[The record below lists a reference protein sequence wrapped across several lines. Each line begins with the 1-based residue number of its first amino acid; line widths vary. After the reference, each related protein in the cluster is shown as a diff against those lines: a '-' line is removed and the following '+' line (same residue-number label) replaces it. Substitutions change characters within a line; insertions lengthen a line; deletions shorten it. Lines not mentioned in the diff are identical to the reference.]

1 MTAAMTAAIQKEQD
15 TYDQYRKLSVAFCN
29 TQTDIKIGA
38 SKMILDE
45 RYSAHCAISA
55 ALQVWFK
62 ASDDLEKLKD
72 SEELEKAEAFKRE
85 LAKIQT
91 YVIHIPDCSG
101 SYARFDFEAGEWWST
116 NDPAKCW
123 TTDELTADDAE
134 VKFRDTFGVLD
145 HDWVRAE
152 LLTEAIEEHEAAKLL
167 DLAEKRADVT
177 LSHLKWTR
185 IGNSITI
192 RDCSIYAKG
201 EFIIPAVIDGLPV
214 FSIDSYAFYGCSG
227 LTSVT
232 FPISITDIGYE
243 AFLGCTGLTSVTL
256 PSSITDIGDLAF
268 YGCTG
273 LTSVIIP
280 DSVTYIGREA
290 FHSCIGLTSVT
301 LPIGIISLLGNEF
314 DGCTAL
320 TSVIFPST
328 LKDWTFSNGTLSRK
342 DLEVSW

>member
-1 MTAAMTAAIQKEQD
+1 MTTPAMIAAIKNEQD
-15 TYDQYRKLSVAFCN
+15 TYDQYRKLSVAFCS
-29 TQTDIKIGA
+29 TQTDAKIGA
-38 SKMILDE
+38 SKMILDA
-45 RYSAHCAISA
+45 RYDAHCAISEA
-55 ALQVWFK
+55 MQVWFK

-72 SEELEKAEAFKRE
+72 SEESEKAEAFKRE

-145 HDWVRAE
+145 HDWVKAE

-214 FSIDSYAFYGCSG
+214 FSIDSYAFYGC
-227 LTSVT
+227 
-232 FPISITDIGYE
+232 
-243 AFLGCTGLTSVTL
+243 TGLTSVTI
-256 PSSITDIGDLAF
+256 PNTVTFIGSYAF
-268 YGCTG
+268 GNCSG
-273 LTSVIIP
+273 LTSMTIP